1 MKLPSRLAFTLIELL
16 IVVALIAVLAG
27 MLLPALSAAKKRA
40 LRTSM
45 KSDASAVPTAARAEV
60 PNRAPITPSPR
71 STAAVKSF
79 AATVSLKPGLS
90 VGTAQPESIYAA
102 QLTAKFEVLNPGRK
116 SECEVLLPLPPQII
130 SLADLAV
137 TVRSQPSESV

>member
-1 MKLPSRLAFTLIELL
+1 MKFPSRRAFTLIELL

-45 KSDASAVPTAARAEV
+45 KSDASAMPTAPRGEV
-60 PNRAPITPSPR
+60 LNRPPITSPR
-71 STAAVKSF
+71 STAIVKSF

-102 QLTAKFEVLNPGRK
+102 QLTAKFEALNPGGN
-116 SECEVLLPLPPQII
+116 SESEVLLPLPPQI
-130 SLADLAV
+130 
-137 TVRSQPSESV
+137 